1 MESQKAWDRQPKETD
16 KSFSAFSV
24 YLKTGSLRAA
34 YRKLPGKS
42 HATAAPGGWRSWSVK
57 NSWVSRRAA
66 WLDNETRVTQDA
78 ALAAKVEVSR
88 TLTECKLE
96 LTKRILAILTAENL
110 TAIDLLRAARALAL
124 HWPPIQ
130 SVEDISEPE
139 IESLSDLSDEQLERM
154 EAVRD
159 AARLENAK
167 NKASSTTNAKLER
180 RIQ

>member
-78 ALAAKVEVSR
+78 ALDAKVEVSR

-96 LTKRILAILTAENL
+96 GFRLRLRRFLRASLTSGNPRATASRITAE
-110 TAIDLLRAARALAL
+110 TDRPAASA
-124 HWPPIQ
+124 
-130 SVEDISEPE
+130 S
-139 IESLSDLSDEQLERM
+139 
-154 EAVRD
+154 
-159 AARLENAK
+159 
-167 NKASSTTNAKLER
+167 ASSAAAVAGCTVTRSCFE
-180 RIQ
+180 